1 MMNPRDMPTAG
12 DYALREAEVARQVA
26 EGSAKADA
34 ASREELEKQ
43 VFVLRGQV
51 SFLAYYVQDLL
62 HRTGAYIGP
71 VDKKTLAQIEENAW

>member
-1 MMNPRDMPTAG
+1 MMDPRDMPTSG
-12 DYALREAEVARQVA
+12 DYAWASASNAEKIA
-26 EGSAKADA
+26 EGAAKANA

-62 HRTGAYIGP
+62 HRTGAYVGP
-71 VDKKTLAQIEENAW
+71 VDKKTLAQIEENVW